1 MDTMKRLNRQGG
13 GVPAPKNPYTEYEAV
28 QFNTASQPQLILMT
42 YDGAIRF
49 TKEAKKRIMAK
60 DISGKG
66 LCIDRA
72 FAAIAEL
79 RNSLNL
85 GEGRDVAQSLNNLY
99 YYLTKQLSRANLD
112 NDIEPLDV
120 VIEIL
125 TGLRDAWNEL
135 FERMRSE

>member
-1 MDTMKRLNRQGG
+1 MPT
-13 GVPAPKNPYTEYEAV
+13 PTNPYSEYEAV
-28 QFNTASQPQLILMT
+28 QFNTAGQPQLILMT

-49 TKEAKKRIMAK
+49 AKEAKKRILAK
-60 DISGKG
+60 DYPGKG

-99 YYLTKQLSRANLD
+99 FYLTKQLSKANLENTTD
-112 NDIEPLDV
+112 PLDV

-125 TGLRDAWNEL
+125 SGLREAWNEM
-135 FERMRSE
+135 FERLKTE

>member
-1 MDTMKRLNRQGG
+1 MR
-13 GVPAPKNPYTEYEAV
+13 APKNPYTEYEAV

-49 TKEAKKRIMAK
+49 AKEAKKRILAK
-60 DISGKG
+60 DLSGKG

-99 YYLTKQLSRANLD
+99 YYLTKQLSKANLE
-112 NDIEPLDV
+112 NSTEPLDV

-125 TGLRDAWNEL
+125 MGLREAWNEM
-135 FERMRSE
+135 FERLKTE

>member
-1 MDTMKRLNRQGG
+1 MST
-13 GVPAPKNPYTEYEAV
+13 PKNPYTEYEAV
-28 QFNTASQPQLILMT
+28 QFNTAGQPQLILMT

-49 TKEAKKRIMAK
+49 AKEARKRILVDDAQ
-60 DISGKG
+60 GKG

-99 YYLTKQLSRANLD
+99 FYLTKQLSKANLE
-112 NDIEPLDV
+112 NSTEPLDV

-125 TGLRDAWNEL
+125 TGLREAWDEL
-135 FERMRSE
+135 FNKLKVD

>member
-1 MDTMKRLNRQGG
+1 MS
-13 GVPAPKNPYTEYEAV
+13 APSNPYAEYEAV
-28 QFNTASQPQLILMT
+28 QFNTATQPQLILMT

-49 TKEAKKRIMAK
+49 TKEARKRILSK
-60 DISGKG
+60 DIPGKG

-99 YYLTKQLSRANLD
+99 FYLTKQLSKANLE
-112 NDIEPLDV
+112 NSIEPLDL

-125 TGLRDAWNEL
+125 EGLREAWNEL
-135 FERMRSE
+135 FKRLKTE

>member
-1 MDTMKRLNRQGG
+1 MPSPT
-13 GVPAPKNPYTEYEAV
+13 NPYAKYKAV
-28 QFNTASQPQLILMT
+28 QFDTASQPQLILMT

-49 TKEAKKRIMAK
+49 AKEAKKRILAK
-60 DISGKG
+60 DVSGKG

-72 FAAIAEL
+72 FAAVAEL

-99 YYLTKQLSRANLD
+99 YYLTKQLSKANLE
-112 NDIEPLDV
+112 NATEPLDV

-125 TGLRDAWNEL
+125 TGLRDAWKEL
-135 FERMRSE
+135 FEKIRD

>member
-1 MDTMKRLNRQGG
+1 MPCGQGG
-13 GVPAPKNPYTEYEAV
+13 YVSSPKNPYSEYEAV
-28 QFNTASQPQLILMT
+28 QFNTAGQPQLILMT

-49 TKEAKKRIMAK
+49 AKEAKKRILA
-60 DISGKG
+60 DDNQGKG

-99 YYLTKQLSRANLD
+99 FYLTKQLSKANLE
-112 NDIEPLDV
+112 NSIEPLEV

-125 TGLRDAWNEL
+125 TGLREAWDEMFNKL
-135 FERMRSE
+135 KVD

>member
-1 MDTMKRLNRQGG
+1 MST
-13 GVPAPKNPYTEYEAV
+13 PTNPYAEYEAV
-28 QFNTASQPQLILMT
+28 QFNTATQPQLILMT

-49 TKEAKKRIMAK
+49 TKEAKKRILVK
-60 DISGKG
+60 DIPGKG

-72 FAAIAEL
+72 FAAVAEL

-99 YYLTKQLSRANLD
+99 FYLTKQLSKANLE
-112 NDIEPLDV
+112 NSTEPLDV

-125 TGLRDAWNEL
+125 ESLREAWNEMFKRL
-135 FERMRSE
+135 KTE

>member
-1 MDTMKRLNRQGG
+1 MDTTKRLNRQGG

-28 QFNTASQPQLILMT
+28 QFNTAGQPQLILMT

-49 TKEAKKRIMAK
+49 TKEAKKRILAK

-112 NDIEPLDV
+112 NDTEPLDV

-125 TGLRDAWNEL
+125 IGLREAWNEL
-135 FERMRSE
+135 FERMKSE

>member
-1 MDTMKRLNRQGG
+1 
-13 GVPAPKNPYTEYEAV
+13 VPTPTNPYSEYEAV
-28 QFNTASQPQLILMT
+28 QFNTAGQPQLILMT

-49 TKEAKKRIMAK
+49 AKEAKKRILAK
-60 DISGKG
+60 DYPGKG

-99 YYLTKQLSRANLD
+99 FYLTKQLSKANLENTTD
-112 NDIEPLDV
+112 PLDV

-125 TGLRDAWNEL
+125 SGLREAWNEM
-135 FERMRSE
+135 FERLKTE

>member
-1 MDTMKRLNRQGG
+1 M
-13 GVPAPKNPYTEYEAV
+13 PAPKNPYTEYEAV
-28 QFNTASQPQLILMT
+28 QFNTAGQPQLILMT

-49 TKEAKKRIMAK
+49 TKEAKKRILAK

-112 NDIEPLDV
+112 NATEPLDV

-125 TGLRDAWNEL
+125 TGLREAWNEL
-135 FERMRSE
+135 FERMKSE

>member
-1 MDTMKRLNRQGG
+1 VST
-13 GVPAPKNPYTEYEAV
+13 PKNPYAEYKAV
-28 QFNTASQPQLILMT
+28 QFNTAGQPQLVLMT

-49 TKEAKKRIMAK
+49 AKEAKKRILAK
-60 DISGKG
+60 DIPGKG

-85 GEGRDVAQSLNNLY
+85 GEGQDVAQSLNNLY
-99 YYLTKQLSRANLD
+99 FYLTKQLTKANLE
-112 NDIEPLDV
+112 NDTEPLDV

-125 TGLRDAWNEL
+125 TGLRQAWEEMFNKLKIE
-135 FERMRSE
+135 

>member
-1 MDTMKRLNRQGG
+1 M
-13 GVPAPKNPYTEYEAV
+13 VAPNNPYTEYEAV

-49 TKEAKKRIMAK
+49 AKEAKKRIMAK

-112 NDIEPLDV
+112 NDIEPLNV

-135 FERMRSE
+135 FERMKSE